1 MTRSERRDLQMSV
14 SDTDVD
20 QELGQIFARYVVAT
34 SYEDLTESAV
44 VAAKQSTLDTLGVIL
59 GGGGMMESMP
69 AVVDLHRS
77 WGGEPQS
84 SVLGFG
90 VKLPAPAA
98 AFLNGAMAHGLD
110 FDDHLP
116 EGHHPS
122 SSLVP
127 ALLALA
133 ESLGGVSGEDFITA
147 LAIGQDIFARLR
159 KYVAWKQD
167 WFMTPVVGAFA
178 AAAACAKLLKL
189 DERKV
194 LSAFGIASMQSAG
207 TMQLAYGTGGDL
219 RGMYAGFS
227 ARAGV
232 FSALMSQAGVTGTT
246 TPFEGEAGFIEVYFN
261 GEWDRAGMIAQL
273 GTNFQGDTILYK
285 LWPSCGVSHGF
296 IDATLRILGGPGR
309 EDEIERIDVIGGDF
323 AQRLSEPI
331 EERRRPASVV
341 DAKFSIPYTVA
352 LAVADGTVGV
362 GDFSEERRHDAR
374 IGAVADKV
382 SFVADS
388 RYDWSDEL
396 PGSAV
401 RVTFADGR
409 VVEDETSHAA
419 TPGSTE
425 HPLTWDELVSKF
437 IDCASFA
444 ANPRAEAE
452 LRVISDRIRALESL
466 DDVTSLAEALR

>member
-1 MTRSERRDLQMSV
+1 MPANDI
-14 SDTDVD
+14 DVD
-20 QELGQIFARYVVAT
+20 QELGQIFARHVVSA
-34 SYEDLTESAV
+34 SYDDLPVSAV
-44 VAAKQSTLDTLGVIL
+44 VAAKQSTLDTLGVIV
-59 GGGGMMESMP
+59 GGGGLMESMP

-77 WGGEPQS
+77 WGGEEQS
-84 SVLGFG
+84 SVLGFN
-90 VKLPAPAA
+90 VKLPVPSA

-133 ESLGGVSGEDFITA
+133 ESRGGVSGREFITA

-159 KYVAWKQD
+159 KFVTWKQD

-178 AAAACAKLLKL
+178 AAAACAKLLRL
-189 DERKV
+189 DERQV

-232 FSALMSQAGVTGTT
+232 FSALMAQAGVTGTT
-246 TPFEGEAGFIEVYFN
+246 TPFEGEAGFIEVYFD
-261 GEWDRAGMIAQL
+261 GEWDRAAMIAGL
-273 GTNFQGDTILYK
+273 GTDFQGDSILYK

-309 EDEIERIDVIGGDF
+309 EHEIERIEVIGGDF

-331 EERRRPASVV
+331 EQRRRPASVV

-352 LAVADGTVGV
+352 LAVADGSVGV
-362 GDFSEERRHDAR
+362 GDFSDERRRDPR

-396 PGSAV
+396 PASAV

-409 VVEDETSHAA
+409 VIEDETSHAA

-425 HPLTWDELVSKF
+425 HPLSWEELTSKF
-437 IDCASFA
+437 IDCARFA
-444 ANPRAEAE
+444 ASPRDEAE
-452 LRVISDRIRALESL
+452 LRAISERIRSLESVE
-466 DDVTSLAEALR
+466 DVVSIAAALR